1 MKRTTPQSGENMK
14 GIGVPLAEHQ
24 GGGEAKVERAVACIL
39 ELCKLELNFPSG
51 PPSFISLI
59 KHYHIGNA

>member
-24 GGGEAKVERAVACIL
+24 GGEEAKVERAVACIL
-39 ELCKLELNFPSG
+39 ESYVN
-51 PPSFISLI
+51 
-59 KHYHIGNA
+59 